1 MKRGNSSCALV
12 LLGFA
17 AFTCGGAAAQSF
29 FGRMSGAP
37 SSITCTNT
45 SFTVGPGLTYSWNL
59 PAEELRATVVSTFGV
74 GGQNFSTTTS
84 VTAAGPA
91 GTIPL
96 QIVPPPYGPIAFPYT
111 FTQTFTP
118 VATGGTSSSYS
129 FRCAGPTASD
139 FTIANGAP
147 FGPARDYSD
156 VYYIP
161 AESGWGMFVVHS
173 DTFLFVAFFIHDGD
187 GKPIWHTAE
196 LSFDGQSSYTG
207 PLYSTTGTPFGD
219 PWDPSKSQSTQV
231 GTASF
236 TPTDPYRATLVY
248 SLDGKPPVTKNV
260 QRQTL
265 LPYQMAGNYAG
276 SLVGKQTG
284 CSDPADNGE
293 MTVRF
298 NLAVTQNGDNSI
310 ALAFTLVDPDN
321 EGVVCTVT
329 GPLTHLGRLYRVV
342 DGQLSCREPNGA
354 PEPPTTVL
362 VESLRLTGQ
371 GIEGQFSGQ
380 DPGSCKLSLRFAAAK
395 R

>member
-1 MKRGNSSCALV
+1 MKRGNLSCALA

-17 AFTCGGAAAQSF
+17 ALTCGGAAAQSF
-29 FGRMSGAP
+29 FGLLSGVP
-37 SSITCTNT
+37 SPITCTNT

-59 PAEELRATVVSTFGV
+59 PAEELRVSVVSTFGV
-74 GGQNFSTTTS
+74 GGQNFNNTS
-84 VTAAGPA
+84 IATAAGTA
-91 GTIPL
+91 GTIPV
-96 QIVPPPYGPIAFPYT
+96 QFTSQPFGPIAFPYT

-118 VATGGTSSSYS
+118 VAAGSTSSSYS
-129 FRCAGPTASD
+129 FRCAGPTGSD
-139 FTIANGAP
+139 FTISNGAP

-161 AESGWGMFVVHS
+161 LESGWGIFVVHS

-196 LSFDGQSSYTG
+196 LNFDGKSSYTG

-219 PWDPSKSQSTQV
+219 QWDPNRVESKQV

-236 TPTDPYRATLVY
+236 TPTDVYRATLVY
-248 SLDGKPPVTKNV
+248 SLDGKPPVTKQV

-276 SLVGKQTG
+276 SFTGKQTG
-284 CSDPADNGE
+284 CPDSADNGE

-298 NLAVTQNGDNSI
+298 DLAVTQNGDNSI
-310 ALAFTLVDPDN
+310 ALAFTLVDPGD

-342 DGQLSCREPNGA
+342 DGQLSCRAPNAA
-354 PEPPTTVL
+354 PEPPTAVL

-371 GIEGQFSGQ
+371 GIEGQLSNE
-380 DPGSCKLSLRFAAAK
+380 DPGGCKLSLRFAAAK